1 MHTVKFEADV
11 MSPYIKFDA
20 YQSFM
25 NEHVEVLVRSLDR
38 VATVSSQS
46 SDNFKD
52 YLWGAPK
59 LDEPLNLE
67 RAAQELV
74 LRDVFA

>member
-1 MHTVKFEADV
+1 MHTIKFETDV

-25 NEHVEVLVRSLDR
+25 NQHVEVWIKQLDCSLTRQPYTID
-38 VATVSSQS
+38 
-46 SDNFKD
+46 FKD
-52 YLWGAPK
+52 YLRSIPK

-67 RAAQELV
+67 RNKLELV
-74 LRDVFA
+74 FRDVFA